1 MATTV
6 IEVGVNIPNASV
18 MLIENAERFGLSQ
31 LHQLR
36 GRVGR
41 GAEQSYCILL
51 SGNKLTNE
59 SKKRIQVML
68 QTNDGFE
75 IANYDLRLR
84 GPGDMGGTKQSGLL
98 EFKLIDIIKD
108 EKMISFCR
116 EVASNILAKDP
127 MLTQKE
133 HLCIKSHLHYLYQK
147 TNMYYK
153 IS

>member
-1 MATTV
+1 
-6 IEVGVNIPNASV
+6 
-18 MLIENAERFGLSQ
+18 
-31 LHQLR
+31 
-36 GRVGR
+36 
-41 GAEQSYCILL
+41 
-51 SGNKLTNE
+51 
-59 SKKRIQVML
+59 ML